1 MPRVLLALL
10 FLPLVA
16 VSAPVPKSVKAPATY
31 MPTTVGTKWVYEAR
45 SGKSVI
51 ESTEDVTAVLEKDGV
66 YALTV
71 RRSVK
76 HFQRSDVVYVSGSGL
91 LTRPKV
97 GCEPVPVFDP
107 LRKVGDTWC
116 VDGFDE
122 WIKSDTTSYF
132 TMGAEEEITVT
143 AGTFRAIPVTEEVY
157 SKGNRRCKITNWYA
171 PGVGKVKVE
180 DEDPSS
186 FTQILKEFT
195 PGKDAKK

>member
-1 MPRVLLALL
+1 MPCVLLALVV
-10 FLPLVA
+10 LPLLAVA
-16 VSAPVPKSVKAPATY
+16 APVPKSVKAPATY
-31 MPTTVGTKWVYEAR
+31 MSTTVGAKWVFEAR

-51 ESTEDVTAVLEKDGV
+51 ESTEEVTAVVEKDGV
-66 YALTV
+66 SAVTV

-76 HFQRSDVVYVSGSGL
+76 HFHRSDVVYVSGSGL
-91 LTRPKV
+91 LARRKV
-97 GCEPVPVFDP
+97 RAEPAAVFDP
-107 LRKVGDTWC
+107 GRKVGDTWL
-116 VDGFDE
+116 VEGFDE
-122 WIKSDTTSYF
+122 WLSCDTTSYF
-132 TMGAEEEITVT
+132 TMGAEEEITVP

-157 SKGNRRCKITNWYA
+157 SKGKRRCKITNWYA